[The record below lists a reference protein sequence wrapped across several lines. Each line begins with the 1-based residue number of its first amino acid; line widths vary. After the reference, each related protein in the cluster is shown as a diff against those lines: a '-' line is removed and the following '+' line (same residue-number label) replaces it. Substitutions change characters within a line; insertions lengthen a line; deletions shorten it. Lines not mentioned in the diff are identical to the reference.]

1 MSDSVETSQISIVT
15 VCMNRV
21 RHLQRSAPL
30 VSAWPYHQAHIIVDW
45 SSDIP
50 VKREDLPDDSR
61 IQLVRVDGE
70 SSWNPSLAYNFSIS
84 LVKTRLVIRMDAD
97 CWPCLDFNPY
107 TLLSENSVWVGS
119 GGEGRY
125 GQFLMPLNIFWL
137 VGGFNEYMSGWGF
150 EDKDLR
156 FRLSCQH
163 QVVLKEFRNSSIGV
177 LLHSNSERMHVSG
190 FCSNERAL
198 AALRASRLR
207 NRLIAAYCPWGPHT
221 PRSTYLQS
229 NNSWT
234 LSVSSRPELSEE
246 LNRQLSQISRRC
258 FWGSFLAL
266 PEIVVELL
274 PERLLPAMNQ
284 ERWLVRWWHL
294 FYALTFRPFL
304 LIPARCLSFLKGI
317 ASQ

>member
-1 MSDSVETSQISIVT
+1 MSELAATPSISIVT
-15 VCMNRV
+15 VCMNRIK
-21 RHLQRSAPL
+21 HLRRTSPL
-30 VSAWPYHQAHIIVDW
+30 VSAWPHHTAHIVVDW

-50 VKREDLPDDSR
+50 VKYKDLPDDSR

-84 LVKTRLVIRMDAD
+84 LVKTHFVIRMDAD
-97 CWPCLDFNPY
+97 CWPCIDLNPY
-107 TLLSENSVWVGS
+107 TLLSENCVWVGS

-125 GQFLMPLNIFWL
+125 GQFLMPLDTFWL

-156 FRLSCQH
+156 FRLQFQH
-163 QVVLKEFRNSSIGV
+163 QIGLKEFKNSLIGV
-177 LLHSNSERMHVSG
+177 LPHSNADRMRVSG
-190 FCSNERAL
+190 FCTTERAL

-207 NRLIAAYCPWGPHT
+207 NRLIAAYCPWGPQT
-221 PRSTYLQS
+221 PRSAYMQS
-229 NNSWT
+229 NNSWF
-234 LSVSSRPELSEE
+234 LPESSRPELSDVLES
-246 LNRQLSQISRRC
+246 QLSQACRRC

-284 ERWLVRWWHL
+284 GRWPVRWWHL
-294 FYALTFRPFL
+294 FYAMTFRPL
-304 LIPARCLSFLKGI
+304 VLIPARCLSFLRGI